1 MMDPIQKYLIKNEL
15 TLKRYKR
22 FKRDRVA
29 VVSIW
34 IMLAMFFFS
43 FTAEL
48 WANNRPHIMHYHGKT
63 YYPLFVDYYPTAFG
77 RDDLM
82 VMDYRALEMDKSQG
96 DWAVWP
102 IIQWDPYESNKAVDT
117 YPSPPTAQ
125 NWIGTDESGRDVMTR
140 LLYGFRYTM
149 IFAFGA
155 WMVTYLIGITIGALM
170 GYMGGKTDL
179 IGQRVVEVVE
189 STPYLFVL
197 ITIIAIF
204 TPSLPLLIVFSAL
217 FGWTG
222 ISAYMRA
229 LFLSLR
235 KREYVEAA
243 RAIGA
248 DHTRIIS
255 KHILPNALT
264 PIITFA
270 PFAIS
275 ANVYSLSILDYLGLG
290 LRPPTP
296 SWGELMAQAQ
306 KWFTIAE
313 WLVWGPLVAIVV
325 TLILLNNIGTAVR
338 DAFDAKM

>member
-1 MMDPIQKYLIKNEL
+1 MIQKYLIKNEL

-29 VVSIW
+29 VASVW
-34 IMLAMFFFS
+34 ILLAMFFFS

-48 WANNRPHIMHYHGKT
+48 WANNCPHIMHYHGKT
-63 YYPLFVDYYPTAFG
+63 FFPLFVDYHPTAFD
-77 RDDLM
+77 RQDIY
-82 VMDYRALEMDKSQG
+82 VMDYRALEMGKD

-102 IIQWDPYESNKAVDT
+102 IIQWDPYESNKSVDT
-117 YPSPPTAQ
+117 YPSAPTKQ
-125 NWIGTDESGRDVMTR
+125 NWIGTDESGRDVLTR

-155 WMVTYLIGITIGALM
+155 WAVTYLIGITFGAMM
-170 GYMGGKTDL
+170 GYLGGKWDL
-179 IGQRVVEVVE
+179 VGQRIVEIVE

-197 ITIIAIF
+197 ITIISIF
-204 TPSLPLLIVFSAL
+204 TPSLGLLIVFSAL

-248 DHTRIIS
+248 DHKRIIS

-338 DAFDAKM
+338 DAFDSKM

>member
-1 MMDPIQKYLIKNEL
+1 MTDPIIKYCISNEL

-22 FKRDRVA
+22 FKKDRVA
-29 VVSIW
+29 IW
-34 IMLAMFFFS
+34 SVWVLLAMFFFS

-48 WANNRPHIMHYHGKT
+48 WANNHPHIVNYHGRL
-63 YYPLFVDYYPTAFG
+63 YFPLVKDYHPSEFG
-77 RDDLM
+77 RDDIF
-82 VMDYRALEMDKSQG
+82 VMDYRSLELGEG

-102 IIQWDPYESNKAVDT
+102 IIQWDPYESNKDVET
-117 YPSPPTAQ
+117 YPSAPTKQ

-149 IFAFGA
+149 LFSIGS
-155 WMVTYLIGITIGALM
+155 WLVSYIIGITVGALT
-170 GYMGGKTDL
+170 GYMGGKVDL
-179 IGQRVVEVVE
+179 VGQRVVEIVE

-204 TPSLPLLIVFSAL
+204 NPSLPMLVVFNAF
-217 FGWTG
+217 FGWVS
-222 ISAYMRA
+222 ISAHMRA
-229 LFLSLR
+229 QFLSLR

-243 RAIGA
+243 KAIGA
-248 DHTRIIS
+248 DHKRIIG
-255 KHILPNALT
+255 KHILPNGIT
-264 PIITFA
+264 PIITFS

-275 ANVYSLSILDYLGLG
+275 AGVYTLSTLDYLGLG

-313 WLVWGPLVAIVV
+313 WLAWGPLVALVV
-325 TLILLNNIGTAVR
+325 TLTLLINIGMAIR
-338 DAFDAKM
+338 DAFDAKA

>member
-15 TLKRYKR
+15 TLKRYRR
-22 FKRDRVA
+22 FKRDRLA
-29 VVSIW
+29 VVSVW
-34 IMLAMFFFS
+34 ILMAMFFFS

-48 WANNRPHIMHYHGKT
+48 WANNSPHIVHYNGET
-63 YYPLFVDYYPTAFG
+63 YFPLFKEYHPTAFG
-77 RDDLM
+77 RTDIY
-82 VMDYRALEMDKSQG
+82 VMDYHSLEMKEG

-102 IIQWDPYESNKAVDT
+102 IIQWDPYESNKSVDT
-117 YPSPPTAQ
+117 YPSPPTKI
-125 NWIGTDESGRDVMTR
+125 NWLGTDESGRDVMTR

-155 WMVTYLIGITIGALM
+155 WFATYAIGITIGSLM
-170 GYMGGKTDL
+170 GYMGGKGDL
-179 IGQRVVEVVE
+179 VGQRIVEIVE
-189 STPYLFVL
+189 STPYLFIL

-204 TPSLPLLIVFSAL
+204 TPSLMLLAGFTAL

-229 LFLSLR
+229 QFLSLR

-243 RAIGA
+243 KAVGA
-248 DHTRIIS
+248 DHKRIIA

-264 PIITFA
+264 PIITLA

-275 ANVYSLSILDYLGLG
+275 SNVYMLSTLDYLGLG

-325 TLILLNNIGTAVR
+325 TLILLNNIGNAVR

>member
-1 MMDPIQKYLIKNEL
+1 MMDPLQKYLIKNEL
-15 TLKRYKR
+15 TLKRYNR

-29 VVSIW
+29 VVSVW
-34 IMLAMFFFS
+34 ILLAMFFFS

-48 WANNRPHIMHYHGKT
+48 WANNRPHIMSYRGKIYT
-63 YYPLFVDYYPTAFG
+63 PLFSDYHPTQFG
-77 RDDLM
+77 RDDIF
-82 VMDYRALEMDKSQG
+82 VMDYRSLELGEG
-96 DWAVWP
+96 DWAIWP
-102 IIQWDPYESNKAVDT
+102 IIQWDPYESNKEVST
-117 YPSPPTAQ
+117 YPSAPTKQ
-125 NWIGTDESGRDVMTR
+125 NWVGTDESGRDVMTR

-149 IFAFGA
+149 VFAIGA
-155 WMVTYLIGITIGALM
+155 WFLTYLFGITIGAIM
-170 GYMGGKTDL
+170 GYAGGKVDL
-179 IGQRVVEVVE
+179 VGQRWVEIVE
-189 STPYLFVL
+189 STPTLFVL
-197 ITIIAIF
+197 ITIISIF
-204 TPSLPLLIVFSAL
+204 TPSLPLLIVFISMFA
-217 FGWTG
+217 WTG

-229 LFLSLR
+229 MFLSMR

-248 DHTRIIS
+248 DHKRIIS

-275 ANVYSLSILDYLGLG
+275 ANVYTLSFLDYLGLG

-313 WLVWGPLVAIVV
+313 WLVWGPLVAIIL
-325 TLILLNNIGTAVR
+325 TLILMNNIGTAIR
-338 DAFDAKM
+338 DAFDSKM

>member
-15 TLKRYKR
+15 TLKRYRR
-22 FKRDRVA
+22 FKRDRLA
-29 VVSIW
+29 VVSVW
-34 IMLAMFFFS
+34 ILLAMFFFS

-48 WANNRPHIMHYHGKT
+48 WANNRPHIMRYHGKT
-63 YYPLFVDYYPTAFG
+63 YFPLFVDYHPTKFD
-77 RDDLM
+77 RTDIY
-82 VMDYRALEMDKSQG
+82 VMDYRSLEMGEG
-96 DWAVWP
+96 DWAIWP
-102 IIQWDPYESNKAVDT
+102 IIQWDPYESNKSVDT
-117 YPSPPTAQ
+117 YPSPPTKA
-125 NWIGTDESGRDVMTR
+125 NWVGTDESGRDVMTR

-149 IFAFGA
+149 VFAIGA
-155 WMVTYLIGITIGALM
+155 WFVTYVIGISIGALM
-170 GYMGGKTDL
+170 GYAGGKVDL
-179 IGQRVVEVVE
+179 VGQRWVEIVE
-189 STPYLFVL
+189 STPTLFVL
-197 ITIIAIF
+197 ITIISIF
-204 TPSLPLLIVFSAL
+204 TPSLPLLIIFVSL

-229 LFLSLR
+229 MFLSMR

-248 DHTRIIS
+248 DHKRIIS

-275 ANVYSLSILDYLGLG
+275 ANVYTLSFLDYLGLG

-313 WLVWGPLVAIVV
+313 WLVWGPLVAIVL
-325 TLILLNNIGTAVR
+325 TLILMNNIGKAIR

>member
-15 TLKRYKR
+15 TLKRYRR

-34 IMLAMFFFS
+34 LLLAMFFFS

-48 WANNRPHIMHYHGKT
+48 WANNQPHIVHHHGKT
-63 YYPLFVDYYPTAFG
+63 YFPLFKDYHPSEFG
-77 RDDLM
+77 RDDIY
-82 VMDYRALEMDKSQG
+82 VMDYRSLEMKEG

-102 IIQWDPYESNKAVDT
+102 IIQWDPYESNKTVDT
-117 YPSPPTAQ
+117 YPSAPTKV
-125 NWIGTDESGRDVMTR
+125 NWLGTDESGRDVMTR

-149 IFAFGA
+149 IFAIGA
-155 WMVTYLIGITIGALM
+155 WIFTYIIGITIGSVM
-170 GYMGGKTDL
+170 GYMGGRADL
-179 IGQRVVEVVE
+179 VGQRIVEIVE
-189 STPYLFVL
+189 SVPYLFVL
-197 ITIIAIF
+197 ITIISIF
-204 TPSLPLLIVFSAL
+204 TPNIAVLAALSAVL
-217 FGWTG
+217 GWTG
-222 ISAYMRA
+222 IAAYMRA
-229 LFLSLR
+229 QFLSLR

-243 RAIGA
+243 SAIGA
-248 DHTRIIS
+248 THGRIIA

-275 ANVYSLSILDYLGLG
+275 ANVYALSMLDYLGLG

-313 WLVWGPLVAIVV
+313 WLVWGPLVAIVI
-325 TLILLNNIGTAVR
+325 TLILLNNIGKAVR
-338 DAFDAKM
+338 DAFDSKMA